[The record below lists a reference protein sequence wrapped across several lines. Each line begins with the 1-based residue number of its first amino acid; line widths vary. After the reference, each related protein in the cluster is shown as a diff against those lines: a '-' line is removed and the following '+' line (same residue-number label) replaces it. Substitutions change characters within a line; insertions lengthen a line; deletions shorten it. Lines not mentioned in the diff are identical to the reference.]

1 MKTSIEPTELESKL
15 EDLVRVGL
23 IPVQELPILR
33 RALRYV
39 EQGTFLPANERKVFY
54 KLVRKYMSTT
64 LLDPTINRLIR
75 QRIMTNPMRE
85 DIQAAI
91 AEAKSALKKTKK
103 KVSATDML
111 ESLYQ
116 TEDVDLK
123 KAPEGMLLSYANS
136 VKTKLRA
143 GGKPSVTDKQLA
155 SKAKSELRRR
165 RNVQAKRMMGESVSY
180 AEKMQLAMEK
190 FGISQLSDLS
200 QENTKEF
207 FNFIDNIQ
215 NSQGE

>member
-23 IPVQELPILR
+23 IPVQELPVLR

-123 KAPEGMLLSYANS
+123 KAPEGMLMSYANS

>member
-123 KAPEGMLLSYANS
+123 KAPEGMLMSYANS

-155 SKAKSELRRR
+155 SKAKNELRRR

>member
-1 MKTSIEPTELESKL
+1 MKTPIEPNELESKL

-23 IPVQELPILR
+23 IPVPELPILR

-54 KLVRKYMSTT
+54 KLVRKYMSTS

-75 QRIMTNPMRE
+75 QRIMANPMRE
-85 DIQAAI
+85 DIQTAI
-91 AEAKSALKKTKK
+91 AEAKAELKKAKK
-103 KVSATDML
+103 KVSAKDML

-123 KAPEGMLLSYANS
+123 KAPEGMLMSYANS
-136 VKTKLRA
+136 IKTKLRA

-155 SKAKSELRRR
+155 SKAKNELRRR
-165 RNVQAKRMMGESVSY
+165 RNVQSKRMMGESMTY
-180 AEKMQLAMEK
+180 ASKMQVALEK
-190 FGISQLSDLS
+190 FGIAQLSELP
-200 QENTKEF
+200 QEHTKDF

>member
-23 IPVQELPILR
+23 IPVQELPVLR

-103 KVSATDML
+103 KISATDML

-123 KAPEGMLLSYANS
+123 KAPEGMLMSYANS

>member
-1 MKTSIEPTELESKL
+1 MKTPTEPNELESKL

-23 IPVQELPILR
+23 IPVPELPILR

-39 EQGTFLPANERKVFY
+39 EQGMFLPANERKVFY
-54 KLVRKYMSTT
+54 KLVRKYMSTS

-75 QRIMTNPMRE
+75 NRIMANPMRE
-85 DIQAAI
+85 DIQTAI
-91 AEAKSALKKTKK
+91 AEAKAELKKAKK
-103 KVSATDML
+103 KISAKGML

-116 TEDVDLK
+116 TEDIDLK
-123 KAPEGMLLSYANS
+123 KAPEGMLMSYANS

-143 GGKPSVTDKQLA
+143 GGKPSVTDKELS
-155 SKAKSELRRR
+155 SKAKNELRRR
-165 RNVQAKRMMGESVSY
+165 RNVQSKRMMGESMTY
-180 AEKMQLAMEK
+180 ASKMQLAMEK
-190 FGISQLSDLS
+190 FGIAQLSELP
-200 QENTKEF
+200 QEHTKDF

>member
-23 IPVQELPILR
+23 IPVQELPVLR

-103 KVSATDML
+103 KISATDML

-123 KAPEGMLLSYANS
+123 KAPEGMLMSYANS

-207 FNFIDNIQ
+207 FNLIDNIQ

>member
-123 KAPEGMLLSYANS
+123 KAPEGMLMSYANS